1 MKTLKDILEGVLD
14 AESNLTANIDKEMN
28 PVPKV
33 RDFERNVW
41 GGIQVDW
48 VCPGIIQRYI
58 DILDSAVIGA
68 AAKEHAVGFRV
79 SIRDKYELT
88 AYIID
93 DVGSYSAA
101 IDLTGIGADGASIP
115 TQKKET
121 IEFFKLVA
129 SKPDTLKTLFEYV
142 NKRQDELN
150 RNGVC
155 DCWTFKQVLKY

>member
-1 MKTLKDILEGVLD
+1 MKNLKDVLEGLLD
-14 AESNLTANIDKEMN
+14 VEGSLTTNLDKEMN

-33 RDFERNVW
+33 RDFKKDPW

-48 VCPGIIQRYI
+48 ICPGILKRYI
-58 DILDSAVIGA
+58 DLLDPTVIGC
-68 AAKEHAVGFRV
+68 AAKEHAAGFRI
-79 SIRDKYELT
+79 SIRDKYELI

-93 DVGSYSAA
+93 DVGTYSAA
-101 IDLTGIGADGASIP
+101 IELTGIGADGASIP

-129 SKPDTLKTLFEYV
+129 SKPEVLKTLFEYV

-155 DCWTFKQVLKY
+155 DCWTLKRVLRY

>member
-14 AESNLTANIDKEMN
+14 SESNLTANIDKEMN

-48 VCPGIIQRYI
+48 VCPGILKRYI
-58 DILDSAVIGA
+58 DILDSSVIGCT
-68 AAKEHAVGFRV
+68 AKEHAAGFRI

-93 DVGSYSAA
+93 DVGTYSAA
-101 IDLTGIGADGASIP
+101 IELTGIGADGASIP

-129 SKPDTLKTLFEYV
+129 NKPDTLKTLFEYV

-150 RNGVC
+150 RNGMC
-155 DCWTFKQVLKY
+155 DCWTLKRVLKY